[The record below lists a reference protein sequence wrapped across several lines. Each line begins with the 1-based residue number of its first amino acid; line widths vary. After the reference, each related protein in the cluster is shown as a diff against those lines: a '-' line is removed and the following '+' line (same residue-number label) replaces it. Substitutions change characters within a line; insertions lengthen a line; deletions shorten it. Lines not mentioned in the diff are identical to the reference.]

1 MDCSGLGVALATP
14 FKADGSLDEPA
25 LRRLI
30 RHLLE
35 NKVDYLVALG
45 TTGEAVTQS
54 LRERI
59 RLLEIVFEEVGDKL
73 PVIVGAGGYD
83 THLIAE
89 EMRLYAQ
96 HFPLQAFLSVTPY
109 YNKPTAEGLY
119 AHYAYLAERSPHPI
133 VLYNVPVRT
142 GVHLPP
148 AITLRLARDFPGQII
163 GLKDASLDLIQ
174 GMELYAQI
182 PQGFQLIS
190 GDDVLAAPA
199 ILMGYVGV
207 ISVLGNALP
216 HLMKRLVDAALEGD
230 RFIVRELESKLLPL
244 MRLCFAEGNPTGIK
258 GLLAELNLIE
268 PWTRLPLLPASE
280 QLRSRFREALIQL
293 GAAYP
298 LEQIQLKSL
307 REPTKE
313 EV

>member
-14 FKADGSLDEPA
+14 FQADGSLDEPA
-25 LRRLI
+25 LRRLV
-30 RHLLE
+30 RHLIE
-35 NKVDYLVALG
+35 SKVDYLVALG
-45 TTGEAVTQS
+45 TTGEAVTQTLEER
-54 LRERI
+54 LRVVEV
-59 RLLEIVFEEVGDKL
+59 VFEEVGDKL
-73 PVIVGAGGYD
+73 PVVVGAGGYD
-83 THLIAE
+83 TRAIAE
-89 EMRLYAQ
+89 EMRRYAA
-96 HFPLQAFLSVTPY
+96 HFPVRAFLSVTPY
-109 YNKPTAEGLY
+109 YNKPTADGLY
-119 AHYAYLAERSPHPI
+119 THYAYLAERSPIPI
-133 VLYNVPVRT
+133 ILYNVPVRT

-148 AITLRLARDFPGQII
+148 AVTLRLAKDFPGQII

-182 PQGFQLIS
+182 PSGFQLLS

-216 HLMKRLVDAALEGD
+216 SAMKRLVEAAVQGD
-230 RFIVRELESKLLPL
+230 LQTVRELESALLPL

-280 QLRSRFREALIQL
+280 LLRSRFREHLSTLRYHLVGGVPIQ
-293 GAAYP
+293 A
-298 LEQIQLKSL
+298 
-307 REPTKE
+307 
-313 EV
+313 